1 LWERTG
7 ATGNKIIQAALLGS
21 GYACYEKNTDRERLV
36 ESSQARSRLQ
46 QHRFPTLPQ
55 IACSIAE
62 GVGQTCLWDIDGV
75 DNGQLG
81 AVHIDE
87 GDVEGARLGRR
98 QRQGQVH
105 EGVKF
110 DRGEV
115 ALRADQRGLVQPL
128 HRVTRAHAS
137 ENLLPVPLD
146 FCMPE
151 FSKAGSQE
159 TYPKTSLTRDMAVD
173 FSLLNISGQQI
184 MS

>member
-1 LWERTG
+1 MCNNR
-7 ATGNKIIQAALLGS
+7 
-21 GYACYEKNTDRERLV
+21 DF
-36 ESSQARSRLQ
+36 
-46 QHRFPTLPQ
+46 QHFLKLH
-55 IACSIAE
+55 AG
-62 GVGQTCLWDIDGV
+62 GVGQTCLRDIDGV

-105 EGVKF
+105 EGVKL

-137 ENLLPVPLD
+137 ENLLPVP
-146 FCMPE
+146 FWIPAC
-151 FSKAGSQE
+151 Q
-159 TYPKTSLTRDMAVD
+159 TSARLAVKRP
-173 FSLLNISGQQI
+173 IPRRR
-184 MS
+184 